1 MKTLTLPTKPIFIKN
16 ENFQTILINII
27 FPYQE
32 KEEELAKQALLPA
45 MLVYMTEKYPT
56 EEVFQKQLKENYI
69 LSYSARQITIGTTAA
84 FNFHLEIPDKK
95 TIKKDVIEK
104 QVGLFSEAI
113 FHPKIENEGFDNFE
127 LKREKENLKL
137 KIRNSEKSFK
147 AYLSNQTA
155 KLVDNEGIFSRNLK
169 DHLSQIDEIT
179 PQNLYDYWK
188 EKIKNNTPIIFIMGN
203 IEEKEITPIIEKYFI
218 KYDKEYQTLETDYI
232 HYLTPYRTTP
242 QKITEE
248 KEFRDSAISLIY
260 KVKDMKQEDNILLSL
275 VHSLLTSLSS
285 RLLNKKLRDEYN
297 LIYSSEVTFFP
308 NYGLLK
314 ITAYINPKNKD
325 LVEEKIKE
333 VLNSLKDENKI
344 TPLLEKIK
352 ERRRI
357 NLIRS
362 LDNKYSIMNDNIFK
376 TLKIDY
382 TSEES
387 YNLLKEKTA
396 KDVAEFI
403 DRLSLDTTYFLKESD
418 KNE

>member
-1 MKTLTLPTKPIFIKN
+1 MKTLTIPTDPIFIKN

-45 MLVYMTEKYPT
+45 MLVYITEKYPT
-56 EEVFQKQLKENYI
+56 EELFQKQLKENYI

-95 TIKKDVIEK
+95 TLKKDVIEK
-104 QVGLFSEAI
+104 QVELFSEAI

-325 LVEEKIKE
+325 IVEEKIKE

-418 KNE
+418 KHE

>member
-45 MLVYMTEKYPT
+45 MLVYITEKYPT
-56 EEVFQKQLKENYI
+56 EELFQKKLKENYI

-95 TIKKDVIEK
+95 TLKKDVIEK
-104 QVGLFSEAI
+104 QVELFSEAI

-352 ERRRI
+352 ERRRT

-382 TSEES
+382 TSEER

-418 KNE
+418 KHE

>member
-56 EEVFQKQLKENYI
+56 EELFQKQLKENYI

-95 TIKKDVIEK
+95 TLKKDVIEK
-104 QVGLFSEAI
+104 QVELFSEAI

-325 LVEEKIKE
+325 IVEEKIKE
-333 VLNSLKDENKI
+333 VLNSLKNQNKI

-418 KNE
+418 KHE

>member
-56 EEVFQKQLKENYI
+56 EELFQKQLKENYI

-95 TIKKDVIEK
+95 TLKKDVIEK
-104 QVGLFSEAI
+104 QIELFYEAI

-325 LVEEKIKE
+325 IVEEKIKE
-333 VLNSLKDENKI
+333 VLNSLKNQNKI

>member
-45 MLVYMTEKYPT
+45 MLVYITEKYPT
-56 EEVFQKQLKENYI
+56 EELFQKKLKENYI

-95 TIKKDVIEK
+95 TLKKDVIEK
-104 QVGLFSEAI
+104 QVELFSEAI

-155 KLVDNEGIFSRNLK
+155 KLADNEGIFSRNLK

-188 EKIKNNTPIIFIMGN
+188 EKINNNTPIIFIMGN

-325 LVEEKIKE
+325 IVEEKIKE

-352 ERRRI
+352 ERRRT

-418 KNE
+418 KHE

>member
-95 TIKKDVIEK
+95 TLKKDVIEK
-104 QVGLFSEAI
+104 QVELFSEAI

-325 LVEEKIKE
+325 IVEEKIKE
-333 VLNSLKDENKI
+333 VLNSLKNQNKI

-418 KNE
+418 KHE

>member
-1 MKTLTLPTKPIFIKN
+1 MKTLTLPTKPIFIKD

-45 MLVYMTEKYPT
+45 MLVYITEKYPT
-56 EEVFQKQLKENYI
+56 EELFQKKLKENYI

-95 TIKKDVIEK
+95 TLKKDVIEK
-104 QVGLFSEAI
+104 QVELFSEAI

-325 LVEEKIKE
+325 IVEEKIKE
-333 VLNSLKDENKI
+333 VLNSLKNQNKI

-418 KNE
+418 KHE

>member
-45 MLVYMTEKYPT
+45 MLVYITEKYPT
-56 EEVFQKQLKENYI
+56 EELFQKKLKENYI

-95 TIKKDVIEK
+95 TLKKDVIEK
-104 QVGLFSEAI
+104 QVELFSEAI

-248 KEFRDSAISLIY
+248 KEFRDSAFSLIY

-418 KNE
+418 KHE

>member
-56 EEVFQKQLKENYI
+56 EELFQKKLKENYI

-95 TIKKDVIEK
+95 TLKKDVIEK
-104 QVGLFSEAI
+104 QVELFSEAI

-188 EKIKNNTPIIFIMGN
+188 EKINNNTPIIFIMGN

-314 ITAYINPKNKD
+314 ITAYINPKNKN

-403 DRLSLDTTYFLKESD
+403 DRLSLDTNYFLKESD

>member
-95 TIKKDVIEK
+95 TLKKDVIEK
-104 QVGLFSEAI
+104 QVELFSEAI

-314 ITAYINPKNKD
+314 ITAYINPKNKN

-418 KNE
+418 KHE

>member
-95 TIKKDVIEK
+95 TLKKDVIEK

>member
-56 EEVFQKQLKENYI
+56 EELFQKKLKENYI

-95 TIKKDVIEK
+95 TLKKDVIEK
-104 QVGLFSEAI
+104 QVELFSEAI

-147 AYLSNQTA
+147 AYLNNQTA

-325 LVEEKIKE
+325 IVEEKIKE
-333 VLNSLKDENKI
+333 VLNSLKNQNKI

>member
-95 TIKKDVIEK
+95 TLKKDVIEK
-104 QVGLFSEAI
+104 QIELFSEAI

-325 LVEEKIKE
+325 IVEEKIKE
-333 VLNSLKDENKI
+333 VLNSLKNQNKI

-418 KNE
+418 KHE

>member
-45 MLVYMTEKYPT
+45 MLVYITEKYPT
-56 EEVFQKQLKENYI
+56 EELFQKQLKENYI

-95 TIKKDVIEK
+95 TLKKDVIEK
-104 QVGLFSEAI
+104 QVELFSEAI

-314 ITAYINPKNKD
+314 ITAYINPKNKN

-418 KNE
+418 KHE

>member
-56 EEVFQKQLKENYI
+56 EELFQKKLKENYI

-95 TIKKDVIEK
+95 TLKKDVIEK
-104 QVGLFSEAI
+104 QVELFSEAI

-147 AYLSNQTA
+147 AYLNNQTA

-325 LVEEKIKE
+325 IVVEKIKE
-333 VLNSLKDENKI
+333 VLNSLKNQNKI

-418 KNE
+418 KHE

>member
-95 TIKKDVIEK
+95 TLKKDVIEK
-104 QVGLFSEAI
+104 QVELFSEAI
-113 FHPKIENEGFDNFE
+113 SHPKIENEGFDNFE

-203 IEEKEITPIIEKYFI
+203 VEEKEITPIIEKYFI

>member
-56 EEVFQKQLKENYI
+56 EELFQKKLKENYI

-95 TIKKDVIEK
+95 TLKKDVIEK
-104 QVGLFSEAI
+104 QVELFSEAI

-188 EKIKNNTPIIFIMGN
+188 EKINNNTPIIFIMGN

-344 TPLLEKIK
+344 APLLEKIK

-418 KNE
+418 KHE

>member
-56 EEVFQKQLKENYI
+56 EELFQKKLKENYI

-95 TIKKDVIEK
+95 TLKKDVIEK
-104 QVGLFSEAI
+104 QVELFSEAI

-155 KLVDNEGIFSRNLK
+155 KLADNEGIFSRNLK

-325 LVEEKIKE
+325 IVVEKIKE
-333 VLNSLKDENKI
+333 VLNSLKNQNKI

>member
-56 EEVFQKQLKENYI
+56 EELFQKKLKENYI

-95 TIKKDVIEK
+95 TLKKDVIEK
-104 QVGLFSEAI
+104 QVELFSEAI

-188 EKIKNNTPIIFIMGN
+188 EKLNNNTPIIFIMGN

-418 KNE
+418 KHE

>member
-45 MLVYMTEKYPT
+45 MLVYITEKYPT
-56 EEVFQKQLKENYI
+56 EELFQKKLKENYI

-95 TIKKDVIEK
+95 TLKKDVIEK
-104 QVGLFSEAI
+104 QVELFSEAI

-248 KEFRDSAISLIY
+248 KEFRDSAFSLIY

-333 VLNSLKDENKI
+333 VLTSLKDENKI

-418 KNE
+418 KHE

>member
-56 EEVFQKQLKENYI
+56 EELFQKQLKENYI

-95 TIKKDVIEK
+95 TLKKDVIEK
-104 QVGLFSEAI
+104 QVELFSEAI

-147 AYLSNQTA
+147 AYLNNQTA

-188 EKIKNNTPIIFIMGN
+188 EKINNNTPIIFIMGN
-203 IEEKEITPIIEKYFI
+203 IKEKEITPIIEKYFI

>member
-56 EEVFQKQLKENYI
+56 EELFQKKLKENYI

-95 TIKKDVIEK
+95 TLKKDVIEK
-104 QVGLFSEAI
+104 QVELFSEAI

-147 AYLSNQTA
+147 TYLSNQTA

-188 EKIKNNTPIIFIMGN
+188 EKINNNTPIIFIMGN

-314 ITAYINPKNKD
+314 ITAYINPKNKN

-418 KNE
+418 KHE

>member
-56 EEVFQKQLKENYI
+56 EELFQKKLKENYI

-95 TIKKDVIEK
+95 TLKKDVIEK
-104 QVGLFSEAI
+104 QVELFSEAI

-333 VLNSLKDENKI
+333 VLNSLKNQNKI

-418 KNE
+418 KHE

>member
-56 EEVFQKQLKENYI
+56 EELFQKKLKENYI

-95 TIKKDVIEK
+95 TLKKDVIEK
-104 QVGLFSEAI
+104 QVELFSEAI

-325 LVEEKIKE
+325 IVEEKIKE

>member
-56 EEVFQKQLKENYI
+56 EELFQKKLKENYI

-95 TIKKDVIEK
+95 TLKKDVIEK
-104 QVGLFSEAI
+104 QVELFSEAI

-248 KEFRDSAISLIY
+248 KEFRDSAISFIY

-275 VHSLLTSLSS
+275 VHSLLTSISS

-314 ITAYINPKNKD
+314 ITAYINPKNKN

>member
-95 TIKKDVIEK
+95 TLKKDVIEK
-104 QVGLFSEAI
+104 QVELFSEAI

-155 KLVDNEGIFSRNLK
+155 KLADNEGIFSRNLK

-325 LVEEKIKE
+325 IVEEKIKE
-333 VLNSLKDENKI
+333 VLNSLKNQNKI

>member
-56 EEVFQKQLKENYI
+56 EELFQKQLKENYI

-95 TIKKDVIEK
+95 TLKKDVIEK
-104 QVGLFSEAI
+104 QVELFSEAI

-325 LVEEKIKE
+325 IVEEKIKE
-333 VLNSLKDENKI
+333 VLNSLKNQNKI

>member
-45 MLVYMTEKYPT
+45 MLVYITEKYPT
-56 EEVFQKQLKENYI
+56 EELFQKKLKENYI

-95 TIKKDVIEK
+95 TLKKDVIEK
-104 QVGLFSEAI
+104 QVELFSEAI

-418 KNE
+418 KHE

>member
-56 EEVFQKQLKENYI
+56 EELFQKKLKENYI

-95 TIKKDVIEK
+95 TLKKDVIEK
-104 QVGLFSEAI
+104 QVELFSEAI

-169 DHLSQIDEIT
+169 DYLSQIDEIT

-188 EKIKNNTPIIFIMGN
+188 EKINNNTPIIFIMGN
-203 IEEKEITPIIEKYFI
+203 IKEKEITPIIEKYFI

-362 LDNKYSIMNDNIFK
+362 LDNKYSIMNDNMFK

-396 KDVAEFI
+396 KDVAKFI

-418 KNE
+418 KHE

>member
-45 MLVYMTEKYPT
+45 MLVYITEKYPT
-56 EEVFQKQLKENYI
+56 EELFQKQLKENYI

-95 TIKKDVIEK
+95 TLKKDVIEK
-104 QVGLFSEAI
+104 QIELFYEAI

-325 LVEEKIKE
+325 IVEEKIKE
-333 VLNSLKDENKI
+333 VLNSLKNQNKI

-418 KNE
+418 KHE

>member
-56 EEVFQKQLKENYI
+56 EELFQKKLKENYI

-95 TIKKDVIEK
+95 TLKKDVIEK
-104 QVGLFSEAI
+104 QVELFSEAI

-188 EKIKNNTPIIFIMGN
+188 EKLNNNTPIIFIMGN

>member
-1 MKTLTLPTKPIFIKN
+1 MKRLNIPTKPIFIKN
-16 ENFQTILINII
+16 KNFQTILVNVI

-32 KEEELAKQALLPA
+32 QVEELAKQALLPA

-56 EEVFQKQLKENYI
+56 EELFQKELKENYI
-69 LSYSARQITIGTTAA
+69 LSYSARQITIGTTSS
-84 FNFHLEIPDKK
+84 FSFHLEIPDKK
-95 TIKKDVIEK
+95 TLKKDVIEK
-104 QVGLFSEAI
+104 QVKLFYEAI
-113 FHPKIENEGFDNFE
+113 FHPKVENNGFDNFE

-137 KIRNSEKSFK
+137 KIKNSEKSFK
-147 AYLSNQTA
+147 SYLNYRIA

-169 DHLSQIDEIT
+169 DHLSQIDKVT

-188 EKIKNNTPIIFIMGN
+188 EKIKNNTPVIFIMGN

-218 KYDKEYQTLETDYI
+218 KSDKKHQVLETDYI
-232 HYLTPYRTTP
+232 HYLAPYRTTP

-275 VHSLLTSLSS
+275 VNNLLTSLSS

-325 LVEEKIKE
+325 IAEDKIKE
-333 VLNSLKDENKI
+333 VLNSLKDEKKVS
-344 TPLLEKIK
+344 PLLEKIK

-357 NLIRS
+357 NLIKS
-362 LDNKYSIMNDNIFK
+362 LDNKYSIINDNIFK
-376 TLKIDY
+376 NLKIDY

-387 YNLLKEKTA
+387 YNLLKDKTS
-396 KDVAEFI
+396 KDIAEFM
-403 DRLSLDTTYFLKESD
+403 DRLSLDTVYFLKESD

>member
-95 TIKKDVIEK
+95 TLKKDVIEK
-104 QVGLFSEAI
+104 QVELFSEAI

>member
-56 EEVFQKQLKENYI
+56 EELFQKQLKENYI

-95 TIKKDVIEK
+95 TLKKDVIEK
-104 QVGLFSEAI
+104 QVELFSEAI

-325 LVEEKIKE
+325 IVEEKIKK
-333 VLNSLKDENKI
+333 VLNSLKNQNKI

-418 KNE
+418 KHE

>member
-56 EEVFQKQLKENYI
+56 EELFQKKLKENYI

-95 TIKKDVIEK
+95 TLKKDVIEK
-104 QVGLFSEAI
+104 QVELFSEAI

-147 AYLSNQTA
+147 AYLNNQTA

-314 ITAYINPKNKD
+314 ITAYINPKNKN

-418 KNE
+418 KHE

>member
-56 EEVFQKQLKENYI
+56 EELFQKKLKENYI

-95 TIKKDVIEK
+95 TLKKDVIEK
-104 QVGLFSEAI
+104 QVELFSEAI

-325 LVEEKIKE
+325 IVVEKIKE
-333 VLNSLKDENKI
+333 VLNSLKNQNKI

-418 KNE
+418 KHE

>member
-56 EEVFQKQLKENYI
+56 EELFQKKLKENYI

-95 TIKKDVIEK
+95 TLKKDVIEK
-104 QVGLFSEAI
+104 QVELFSEAI

-333 VLNSLKDENKI
+333 VLNNLKDENKI

-418 KNE
+418 KHE